1 MNTRKKIPNP
11 YTQVGGGLPQIEY
24 AETEVSTQED
34 GENEK
39 RKEPGTE
46 KTTERQNDTPTP
58 TTKEKPE
65 RATIE
70 VSLYLTPSLD
80 EKLED
85 LRREYKRRTGK
96 RIMPNKIMRI
106 LIEQATIDDLFSE

>member
-1 MNTRKKIPNP
+1 MSTRKKIPNP
-11 YTQVGGGLPQIEY
+11 YTQVGGGIPQIEY
-24 AETEVSTQED
+24 AETQQEE
-34 GENEK
+34 GVNET
-39 RKEPGTE
+39 RTERETE
-46 KTTERQNDTPTP
+46 KPTERENDKSTAKT
-58 TTKEKPE
+58 E

-85 LRREYKRRTGK
+85 LRREYKRKTGK

-106 LIEQATIDDLFSE
+106 LIKKATIDDLLTESEE